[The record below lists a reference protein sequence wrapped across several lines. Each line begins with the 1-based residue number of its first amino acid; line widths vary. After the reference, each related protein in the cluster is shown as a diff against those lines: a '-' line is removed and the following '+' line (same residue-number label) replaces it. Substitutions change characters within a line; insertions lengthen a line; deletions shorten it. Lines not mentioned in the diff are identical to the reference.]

1 MTETVNATLLAAMV
15 AVADGL
21 DLDETLHRIVTTAAD
36 LVDAR
41 YAALGVFGEGGGT
54 SRFVHFGMD
63 DATVARIRTL
73 PQGVGIL
80 GLLTRDPRPLRLAD
94 LTEHP
99 QATGFPPGHPA
110 MRTFLGVPIL
120 VRDEVYGNLYLTDK
134 REGEFTEADAELV
147 AALAAAAGVAIR
159 NARLFTHS
167 RRRQQWQRAVTAVDT
182 LVLASA
188 PDAEVAEEAARSACA
203 LASAAASVMVLPDED
218 GRLSRFAVVTSD
230 TAALDDPRW
239 SVVHSRLPADTRERL
254 ARMSDL
260 VGRPVPADS
269 GYALAHEEGR
279 SLVGAEARMGLV
291 DPDLFGP
298 AMMLPLTARDH
309 AIGALGV
316 YRFAGDEPFS
326 EEVVELAEAFATQV
340 AMALSFGFERRER
353 ERLAVFEERDRIARD
368 LHDLVIQRL
377 FATGMM
383 LEGATRIAAT
393 PPVLAERIGVAVDE
407 LDATIK
413 EIRTSIFELHD
424 STEGPSWVGARAR
437 VLAEA
442 ERASQGVDPR
452 PRVTFA
458 GPVDTFVTGA
468 LAGHLVAAV
477 REGLSN
483 ALRHSGG
490 QTIDVQVTA
499 GADMVR
505 LTVLD
510 DGCGLPPEGPSRRS
524 GLANLTE
531 RAVSMGGGCR
541 LTNRSEGSGAE
552 LRWWVPVAVAD

>member
-15 AVADGL
+15 SVADGL
-21 DLDETLHRIVTTAAD
+21 DLDETLHRIVATAAD

-41 YAALGVFGEGGGT
+41 YAALGVLGSDGGT
-54 SRFVHFGMD
+54 SRFVHHGMD
-63 DATVARIRTL
+63 DAAVARIRTL
-73 PQGVGIL
+73 PRGVGIL
-80 GLLTRDPRPLRLAD
+80 GLLTRDPRPLRLSD
-94 LTEHP
+94 LTAHP
-99 QATGFPPGHPA
+99 HFAGFPPGHPP
-110 MRTFLGVPIL
+110 MHTFLGVPIL
-120 VRDEVYGNLYLTDK
+120 VREQVYGNLYLTDK
-134 REGEFTEADAELV
+134 REGEFTNDDAELV

-159 NARLFTHS
+159 NARLFAHS

-182 LVLASA
+182 LVLAGA
-188 PDAEVAEEAARSACA
+188 PDAEVAEEAARSACG
-203 LASAAASVMVLPDED
+203 LASAAASVMVLPDEV
-218 GRLSRFAVVTSD
+218 GRLSRIAVVTSD
-230 TAALDDPRW
+230 AAALDDPRW
-239 SVVHSRLPADTRERL
+239 SVVHSRLPEDTRERL
-254 ARMSDL
+254 ARMPEL

-269 GYALAHEEGR
+269 GYALAHQEGR

-298 AMMLPLTARDH
+298 AVMLPLIARDQT
-309 AIGALGV
+309 IGALGL
-316 YRFAGDEPFS
+316 YRFAGDEAFND
-326 EEVVELAEAFATQV
+326 EVIELAEAFATQV

-437 VLAEA
+437 VLAEV
-442 ERASQGVDPR
+442 ERAARGIEPR

-458 GPVDTFVTGA
+458 GPVDTFVAGA

-499 GADMVR
+499 AADMVR

-510 DGCGLPPEGPSRRS
+510 DGHGLPADGPTRMS
-524 GLANLTE
+524 GLANLAD
-531 RAVSMGGGCR
+531 RAAAMGGGCR
-541 LTNRSEGSGAE
+541 LTNRSEGTGAE
-552 LRWWVPVAVAD
+552 LRWWVPLTD